1 MCSARCWATIAFRQM
16 PSWDGTELDGRCI
29 LWLPDSG
36 RIVDPTVVQ
45 FQEVARMRPLGPV
58 VGSVAAIVG
67 QGQDVTTITAG
78 KTLPSGTQF
87 PLRRRSSTL
96 LYTTASEAADHVVTG
111 NPWMLQ
117 RLPGHQRAGRNLAA
131 WALEALRRPA
141 VIGRART
148 VPHPRV
154 IALLDAVG
162 DAPCEIDGAGDC
174 YFLLRGGGQDRRL
187 MIDQIPLPPG
197 ILPASE
203 QR

>member
-1 MCSARCWATIAFRQM
+1 M
-16 PSWDGTELDGRCI
+16 
-29 LWLPDSG
+29 
-36 RIVDPTVVQ
+36 DPTVVQ
-45 FQEVARMRPLGPV
+45 FHEVARMRLLGPI

-67 QGQDVTTITAG
+67 RGQDVTTITAG
-78 KTLPSGTQF
+78 KTLPPGTQF
-87 PLRRRSSTL
+87 PLRRGSGSMA
-96 LYTTASEAADHVVTG
+96 YTTTREAANQVVTG

-117 RLPGHQRAGRNLAA
+117 RLPDHQRAGWNLAA
-131 WALEALRRPA
+131 WALEALRRPPA
-141 VIGRART
+141 IERART

-197 ILPASE
+197 IPPGSE
-203 QR
+203 QPALPTGRGIMRDGGG